1 MLIFVSHQKHY
12 AMKKLFVIAILL
24 PILWLASGCGVTCN
38 FGVSYTST
46 STGPHVYIDPIA
58 DSANVNIG
66 KVGLSASC
74 PGINDIILGYITSKL
89 PLHLNPVGIIGQQA
103 KGLSAPIPAPQ
114 VKVTVKDHPILKKT
128 TFSVQALK

>member
-1 MLIFVSHQKHY
+1 MKNILIAFC
-12 AMKKLFVIAILL
+12 LLL
-24 PILWLASGCGVTCN
+24 PAIQLLSGCGVTCN

-46 STGPHVYIDPIA
+46 GTGTHVHIDPIA

-89 PLHLNPVGIIGQQA
+89 PLHLNLVGIIGQQA